1 MNLYT
6 YMSRFVNIYKNVD
19 NARKSYNM
27 KRRKQDCLSDPSF
40 LFQDLALKL
49 KDVLHYQP
57 LCENHMWY
65 YHLNF
70 TAKTKEDDG
79 FDSTSD
85 NLFFVEVKCMGKGNY
100 EEMVVS
106 CFCVINPIDN
116 GIEYFYLNKVLL
128 NYCWSRYL
136 ELICDI
142 YL

>member
-1 MNLYT
+1 
-6 YMSRFVNIYKNVD
+6 
-19 NARKSYNM
+19 
-27 KRRKQDCLSDPSF
+27 
-40 LFQDLALKL
+40 
-49 KDVLHYQP
+49 
-57 LCENHMWY
+57 MWY